1 MLMVSIDVRS
11 FIIVRRNNGNVTA
24 INTPTYTGHSGNFI
38 KLLTQFD
45 WVFGPMNVLF
55 TKVKQEVQ
63 NFVDTPEHSVF
74 ADAIDVSKRMVK

>member
-1 MLMVSIDVRS
+1 MA
-11 FIIVRRNNGNVTA
+11 A